1 MRLDY
6 DFDQIELGFSQSST
20 DFCDYLDLDDIDTNC
35 QAQNY
40 SCKVPN
46 SLGILQL
53 NIRGLLNK
61 QDQLNCLIKQLRHE
75 GPIHVILL
83 VETWLKKNQGKR
95 IHIPGYKFYGAYR
108 NGKRGGGTGI
118 LISHN
123 MISRERKDLSMH
135 IPEFENVTVELKT
148 NSDSLYLS
156 SLYRP
161 PNCNERTFM
170 KNYRKLLSKFSLPQ
184 QDRLILGLDH
194 NLDLLKYEKHATT
207 KEFLEYNIDQNLF
220 PTITKPTRVTR
231 TSATLIDNVIIGKV
245 LQDEYDSRIIIS
257 DISDHFPSLVRLYKP
272 SLFTKKPTRIETRAI
287 DDKKIEIMKTRLDEI
302 NWENLLLYKGTDI
315 AYTLFHD
322 KVHSI
327 MDDVA
332 PLKTISIRPNKILQQ
347 PWMTPGLQKCQQ
359 KQYLLYKQ
367 SLGHNN
373 NEGLSI
379 KYRNYRNKLKEI
391 IRRTKEKFYKDKCCE
406 YRQNTAKL
414 WKMINR
420 ITHKVLDKTSTIE
433 YLKINNIDYYDS
445 KAISEEF
452 AKHFSSVGKTYA
464 QKIPNSTKDI
474 KIYLK
479 LIQENAKTM
488 YMTPTTKH
496 EIENLINGLENK
508 TSSGYDHISN
518 NMLKKL
524 KKSLLTPLEI
534 IFNASISEGVFPHLM
549 KKADVIPLYKS
560 KARYDVNN
568 YRPISLLSTLSKI
581 LEKIIYTRTYTFL
594 NSTGQ
599 FYQSQYGFRKGHSC
613 ETAIAELVGT
623 IVKNQE
629 EKKYTLGVFIDLSK
643 AFDTLNH
650 KLLLSK
656 LSKYGIRGHSLKWFQ
671 SYLSSRSMR
680 MKCSTDKGTT
690 EYSSYHD
697 LDYGTLQG
705 SCLGPLLFLIFIN
718 DLHLTTTFSQS
729 ILFADDTTI
738 FHSHSNLDTLKE
750 EIQYDLVCIMDWF
763 RANQLTL
770 NLDKTISILFGLN
783 NKKTE
788 ELDLEIGGYILKTSE
803 FVKFLGVWLDQAL
816 NWKKHVSTLLIKLKQ
831 NTNLLRLGNKFLDKS
846 SKKQVYYAHIYSHL
860 KYGILLWGNMIDN
873 TTKEKLQK
881 QINACFNLIT
891 HLPPTPQNFQ
901 TEKML
906 RVTDLI
912 KIENQRLGYRLH
924 KGILPT
930 KLESLMWTDSKDK
943 TLKKTHSYNTR
954 QCNLTRLP
962 RAQSKKFHSS
972 FQFNSILA
980 YSSIP
985 LEIRNSN
992 TLNSFTKKLKK
1003 LVFGQ

>member
-1 MRLDY
+1 MRLNC
-6 DFDQIELGFSQSST
+6 DFDQIDLGFNQSLT
-20 DFCDYLDLDDIDTNC
+20 DFCDYLDLDDIRTDC
-35 QAQNY
+35 HARNY
-40 SCKVPN
+40 THKVSN

-53 NIRGLLNK
+53 NTRGLLHK
-61 QDQLNCLIKQLRHE
+61 QDQLKCIIKQMRQD

-95 IHIPGYKFYGAYR
+95 INIPGYKFYGAYR

-118 LISHN
+118 LVSHN
-123 MISRERKDLSMH
+123 MLSRERKDLSMH

-161 PNCNERTFM
+161 PNCNEKSFM
-170 KNYRKLLSKFSLPQ
+170 KNYRKLLSKFSSSQ

-194 NLDLLKYEKHATT
+194 NLDLLKYEKHAIT
-207 KEFLEYNIDQNLF
+207 KEFLEYNIDQNLL

-231 TSATLIDNVIIGKV
+231 TSATLIDNVIIGKT
-245 LQDEYDSRIIIS
+245 LQDEYDSKIIIS

-287 DDKKIEIMKTRLDEI
+287 DENKIEMMKTKLDEI
-302 NWENLLLYKGTDI
+302 DWEHLLLHKGTDV
-315 AYTLFHD
+315 AYSLFHD
-322 KVHSI
+322 KFHSI
-327 MDDVA
+327 MNDVA
-332 PLKTISIRPNKILQQ
+332 PLKTVHIKPSKILQQ

-367 SLGHNN
+367 SLGHNST
-373 NEGLSI
+373 EGLII
-379 KYRNYRNKLKEI
+379 KYKGYRNKLKEI
-391 IRRTKEKFYKDKCCE
+391 IRKTKEKYYKDKCYE
-406 YRQNTAKL
+406 YKQNTAKL

-420 ITHKVLDKTSTIE
+420 ITHKVMDKTSTIE
-433 YLKINNIDYYDS
+433 YLKIDNIDFYDS

-452 AKHFSSVGKTYA
+452 AKHFSAVGKTYA
-464 QKIPNSTKDI
+464 QKIPKSNKDI
-474 KIYLK
+474 KLYLK
-479 LIQENAKTM
+479 LIQENPKTM
-488 YMTPTTKH
+488 YMTPTTKY
-496 EIENLINGLENK
+496 EIEKLINGLENK

-518 NMLKKL
+518 ILLKKL
-524 KKSLLTPLEI
+524 KESLLTPLEI
-534 IFNASISEGVFPHLM
+534 IFNASISESVFPHLM
-549 KKADVIPLYKS
+549 KNADVIPLYKS

-581 LEKIIYTRTYTFL
+581 LEKIIHTRTYTFL

-613 ETAIAELVGT
+613 EAAIAELVGT

-650 KLLLSK
+650 NLLFSK
-656 LSKYGIRGHSLKWFQ
+656 LSKYGIRGHCLKWFQ
-671 SYLSSRSMR
+671 SYLSNRCMR
-680 MKCSTDKGTT
+680 MKCSTGNGTT
-690 EYSSYHD
+690 EYSSYYH
-697 LDYGTLQG
+697 LDYGTPQG

-718 DLHLTTTFSQS
+718 DLHLTITFCQT

-738 FHSHSNLDTLKE
+738 FHSHSNLDTLKQE
-750 EIQYDLVCIMDWF
+750 MQYDLTCIMDWF
-763 RANQLTL
+763 KANQLTL

-783 NKKTE
+783 NTKIE
-788 ELDLEIGGYILKTSE
+788 MDLEIGGYILKTSE
-803 FVKFLGVWLDQAL
+803 LVKFLGVWLDQAL

-831 NTNLLRLGNKFLDKS
+831 NTNLLKLGNKFLDKS

-860 KYGILLWGNMIDN
+860 KYGILLWGNMIDQAS
-873 TTKEKLQK
+873 KDKLQK
-881 QINACFNLIT
+881 QVNTCFNLIT
-891 HLPPTPQNFQ
+891 HLPPNPQNFQ
-901 TEKML
+901 KEKML

-924 KGILPT
+924 KGLLPS
-930 KLESLMWTDSKDK
+930 KLECLMWTDSKEK
-943 TLKKTHSYNTR
+943 TLEKTHTYNTR
-954 QCNLTRLP
+954 QCKLSRLP
-962 RAQSKKFHSS
+962 KAQSKKFHSS

-980 YSSIP
+980 FNSVP

-992 TLNSFTKKLKK
+992 TLDSFTKKLKK
-1003 LVFGQ
+1003 IVFA